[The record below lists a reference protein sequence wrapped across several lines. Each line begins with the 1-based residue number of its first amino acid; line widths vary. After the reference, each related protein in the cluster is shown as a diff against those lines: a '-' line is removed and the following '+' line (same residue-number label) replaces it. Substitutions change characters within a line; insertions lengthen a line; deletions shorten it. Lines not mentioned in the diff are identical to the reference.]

1 MDNISAFKNTEG
13 MYPTFEIAILELLAS
28 KNIDGVLEYVKDI
41 LFEANTEGYNEGY
54 RVGHQTMQDETASQ
68 AELIT
73 KHLERYSEELGL
85 YNTMTIE
92 KLVNSHR
99 GLRKINQDNVK
110 DRKECYKTA
119 LDNYTKF
126 LHSSQ
131 TIEISKL
138 LDMTLE
144 DIVEFFNYEIK
155 GE

>member
-1 MDNISAFKNTEG
+1 MKEIEESYQEG
-13 MYPTFEIAILELLAS
+13 FTLGYSLGATDIQNKLTVCL
-28 KNIDGVLEYVKDI
+28 KEYSD
-41 LFEANTEGYNEGY
+41 
-54 RVGHQTMQDETASQ
+54 
-68 AELIT
+68 
-73 KHLERYSEELGL
+73 ELGL

-126 LHSSQ
+126 LHSSK

-144 DIVEFFNYEIK
+144 EIVELYNYEIK